1 MPFFFVPLT
10 TLALGSV
17 EEDEVASAAG
27 LMNFLR
33 TMSGAIATAIGVTMW
48 ENGAQGT
55 RDTLTGVLHGTDATM
70 KTLQSHGLS
79 VEQSRMFVSHLVD
92 SQAIAV
98 TTVNLF
104 EIFAAIFVGAAAII
118 WLAPKPKHAVDL
130 GAAH

>member
-1 MPFFFVPLT
+1 
-10 TLALGSV
+10 
-17 EEDEVASAAG
+17 
-27 LMNFLR
+27 
-33 TMSGAIATAIGVTMW
+33 
-48 ENGAQGT
+48 
-55 RDTLTGVLHGTDATM
+55 
-70 KTLQSHGLS
+70 
-79 VEQSRMFVSHLVD
+79 MFVSHLVD